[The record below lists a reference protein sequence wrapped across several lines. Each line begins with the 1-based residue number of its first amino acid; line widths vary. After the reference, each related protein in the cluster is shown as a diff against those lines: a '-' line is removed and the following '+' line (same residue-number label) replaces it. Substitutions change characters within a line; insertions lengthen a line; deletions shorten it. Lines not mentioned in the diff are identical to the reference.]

1 MTQMKFTAKSLRRL
15 KVPHPSGKQALYWD
29 TETPGF
35 GILCSGTS
43 PIMTYVGRGSICGR
57 GIRRTIERFDRI
69 SLAEAR
75 RRHTAMMLNLSSGID
90 PRAARASSATLGQA
104 LELYLNARQDLK
116 PRSKEEYRAIVTRHL
131 KVWLNTQLKSITRDM
146 VEKRHRQIAEEVEK
160 HHVAAA
166 KEAAS
171 RHLSRAER
179 AEDQWPVERHR
190 ARWKAAQER
199 KPYSGYATA
208 NSAMRALRAIWNF
221 MAERNADLPANP
233 VTLRKQWHP
242 VEPRTRLLRAD
253 DLPKFYAAL
262 AMLPNQ
268 IVADYIRLM
277 MASGLRR
284 REAASL
290 QWKDVD
296 FRGRIIRIPMTK
308 SGRKLDLPMSDL
320 VHDLLVARRAAGDT
334 KFVFPAPSA
343 SGHVESP
350 KFHFRQIAEA
360 TGIRVSPHDLRRTFV
375 TIAESCDISPF
386 ALRALVN
393 HSLGRDV
400 TSGYIQMT
408 AERLR
413 EPVQRVADKLKEQC
427 GVTEPRENV
436 ARMK

>member
-1 MTQMKFTAKSLRRL
+1 
-15 KVPHPSGKQALYWD
+15 
-29 TETPGF
+29 
-35 GILCSGTS
+35 
-43 PIMTYVGRGSICGR
+43 
-57 GIRRTIERFDRI
+57 
-69 SLAEAR
+69 
-75 RRHTAMMLNLSSGID
+75 MLVEFHGGID
-90 PRAARASSATLGQA
+90 PRRSGASSATLGQA

-116 PRSKEEYRAIVTRHL
+116 TRSKEEYRAIVNRHL
-131 KVWLNTQLKSITRDM
+131 KGWLNTQLKLITRDM
-146 VEKRHRQIAEEVEK
+146 VEKLHRQIAEEVEK
-160 HHVAAA
+160 HHAAAA
-166 KEAAS
+166 KEAAR
-171 RHLSRAER
+171 RHLARAER
-179 AEDQWPVERHR
+179 VEDQWPEAAARHR

-199 KPYSGYATA
+199 KAYSGHATA

-221 MAERNADLPANP
+221 MAERNADLPVNP
-233 VTLRKQWHP
+233 VRLRKQWHP

-253 DLPKFYAAL
+253 DLPQFYAAL

-277 MASGLRR
+277 IASGLRR

-308 SGRKLDLPMSDL
+308 SGRPLSLPMSDL
-320 VHDLLVARRAAGDT
+320 VHDLLIARRAVGDA
-334 KFVFPAPSA
+334 KHVFPAASR
-343 SGHVESP
+343 SGHIESP

-360 TGIRVSPHDLRRTFV
+360 TGIRVSPHDCRRTFV

-413 EPVQRVADKLKEQC
+413 EPVQRIADKLKELC
-427 GVTEPRENV
+427 RVKEPRARNV
-436 ARMK
+436 TRMRDMAQ